1 MAVTVEMKEDDKMKK
16 KRKKE
21 RKKEQ
26 MSEQKKYSVTAASLP
41 IEITILLFGFQNLE
55 WYTLGVK
62 WSLASPKLVP
72 FGAVIPIFRWA
83 HQVDPLAIT
92 IPPPPPPPPRHQ
104 SKIPLPEQR

>member
-16 KRKKE
+16 KK

-62 WSLASPKLVP
+62 
-72 FGAVIPIFRWA
+72 
-83 HQVDPLAIT
+83 
-92 IPPPPPPPPRHQ
+92 
-104 SKIPLPEQR
+104 

>member
-1 MAVTVEMKEDDKMKK
+1 MAVTVEMKEDDKMKRK
-16 KRKKE
+16 KKE

-62 WSLASPKLVP
+62 
-72 FGAVIPIFRWA
+72 
-83 HQVDPLAIT
+83 
-92 IPPPPPPPPRHQ
+92 
-104 SKIPLPEQR
+104 

>member
-55 WYTLGVK
+55 
-62 WSLASPKLVP
+62 
-72 FGAVIPIFRWA
+72 
-83 HQVDPLAIT
+83 
-92 IPPPPPPPPRHQ
+92 
-104 SKIPLPEQR
+104 

>member
-16 KRKKE
+16 KKN

-26 MSEQKKYSVTAASLP
+26 MSEEKKDSVTAASLP

-62 WSLASPKLVP
+62 CSLASPKLVP
-72 FGAVIPIFRWA
+72 FGAVPVIPIFSMSTPGRSF
-83 HQVDPLAIT
+83 DN
-92 IPPPPPPPPRHQ
+92 PPSPPPPPPRQ
-104 SKIPLPEQR
+104 SKISLPEQR

>member
-16 KRKKE
+16 KK

-55 WYTLGVK
+55 WYT
-62 WSLASPKLVP
+62 
-72 FGAVIPIFRWA
+72 
-83 HQVDPLAIT
+83 
-92 IPPPPPPPPRHQ
+92 
-104 SKIPLPEQR
+104 

>member
-16 KRKKE
+16 KK

-26 MSEQKKYSVTAASLP
+26 MSEEKKDSVTAASLP

-62 WSLASPKLVP
+62 
-72 FGAVIPIFRWA
+72 
-83 HQVDPLAIT
+83 
-92 IPPPPPPPPRHQ
+92 
-104 SKIPLPEQR
+104 